1 MEERE
6 KNAVE
11 KGVLYV
17 VATPIGNMGDISE
30 RALKVLAGVDFIAAE
45 DTRKTGLLLS
55 RLGISK
61 PLTSYYEHNKAEKG
75 PKIIERIK
83 NGESCAVVTD
93 AGTPAIS
100 DPGADLV
107 MLCSDCGI
115 KTIPIPGA
123 CAAIS
128 ALTVSALPTERFIFE
143 GFLPTDGKS
152 RKMRLE
158 EMKNERITSVIY
170 EAPHK
175 LRSTLADLAS
185 IAGERRLTICR
196 ELTKLNE
203 EIIKTTASE
212 AIKIYDTKEPRGE
225 YVLVLEGRRDEEKA
239 CYPEDVREHVDSL
252 IKAGLGR
259 MDAIKCAAKERGVP
273 KNVIYTE
280 YSGKDAE

>member
-30 RALKVLAGVDFIAAE
+30 RTLKVLAGVDFIAAE

-107 MLCSDCGI
+107 KLCSDCGI

-158 EMKNERITSVIY
+158 EIKNERITSVIY

-185 IAGERRLTICR
+185 IAGERRLTLCR

-203 EIIKTTASE
+203 EIIRTTAAE
-212 AIKIYDTKEPRGE
+212 ATEIFREKEPRGE
-225 YVLVLEGRRDEEKA
+225 FVLVLEGRRDKEKA
-239 CYPEDVREHVDSL
+239 GYPEEVREHVDSM

-259 MDAIKCAAKERGVP
+259 MDAIKRAAKERGVP

-280 YSGKDAE
+280 YSGKDGE